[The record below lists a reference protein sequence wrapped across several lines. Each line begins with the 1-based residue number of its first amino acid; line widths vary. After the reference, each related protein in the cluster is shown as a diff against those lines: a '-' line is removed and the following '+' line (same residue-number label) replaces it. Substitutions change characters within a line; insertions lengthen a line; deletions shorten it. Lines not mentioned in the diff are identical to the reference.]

1 MTLPSGKLTVCYRQ
15 LPLISLIY
23 LWNMVMLV
31 IFHGFLYVFQ
41 RVSQLW
47 WFQINP
53 TWATWDA
60 EDGTPSTSRKI
71 TRSGK
76 RSSVTMASQEGFTGG
91 VFSILLFFECLFAA
105 CKGDKSKK
113 SLNHCGPSI
122 AVHEGF
128 ITWPTEMAKVASS
141 VHEWSLN
148 LQDDTALFY
157 LALIFRCF
165 KLQNRNILNSMIFLN
180 LSVQS
185 YCKMFRFGHPEW
197 CSESSS
203 GCWSQP
209 SAVNWVRQILFL
221 WIYNSSWTRRRNQS
235 PKEPIVPS
243 FCADS
248 SASRMAAWPVGG
260 VQRGLPAATIERD
273 IYIYIIV

>member
-1 MTLPSGKLTVCYRQ
+1 
-15 LPLISLIY
+15 
-23 LWNMVMLV
+23 MVMLV

-128 ITWPTEMAKVASS
+128 IT
-141 VHEWSLN
+141 
-148 LQDDTALFY
+148 
-157 LALIFRCF
+157 
-165 KLQNRNILNSMIFLN
+165 
-180 LSVQS
+180 
-185 YCKMFRFGHPEW
+185 
-197 CSESSS
+197 
-203 GCWSQP
+203 
-209 SAVNWVRQILFL
+209 
-221 WIYNSSWTRRRNQS
+221 
-235 PKEPIVPS
+235 
-243 FCADS
+243 
-248 SASRMAAWPVGG
+248 
-260 VQRGLPAATIERD
+260 
-273 IYIYIIV
+273 